1 MFFRFITFHYCK
13 YFFIIF
19 LALELFF
26 VGIDML
32 KYVDDLPDSANLF
45 ILFLFYD
52 CVYAMSYTLPISLIL
67 SSIMFLVTFLK
78 SNQLTA
84 LLALGFSRMSIIT
97 PILFVASFIT
107 CLHILLNCTPF
118 AYAKESAESIVNNK
132 AVLNVRQDALL
143 KFDNKYIFMGK
154 IFPLDDGSAHAENIK
169 IFELENKQLH
179 SYYVAKSAFFSHD
192 IWRLENAS
200 FLRIAKELELG
211 KLALERTDLGELE
224 VLKGF
229 RPKVLD
235 TFSQDKPTVSIID
248 ALDTLKISIEQGTNS
263 TKMRAI
269 LYSLIL
275 VPFFVPL
282 SILIIASYIPS
293 LHRYGN
299 LALISFACIIGAL
312 IIWGLFFSFSELSI
326 SGLLQPEIGVL
337 SPFLVLVGISL
348 YFLRKINK
356 KFI

>member
-1 MFFRFITFHYCK
+1 MFFRFIITYYLK

-26 VGIDML
+26 VAIDTL

-52 CVYAMSYTLPISLIL
+52 SIYAMSYTLPISLVL
-67 SSIMFLVTFLK
+67 SAIMFLITFLK

-84 LLALGFSRMSIIT
+84 LLALGYSRLQ
-97 PILFVASFIT
+97 ILKPVVLVASLIT
-107 CLHILLNCTPF
+107 CLHIGLDCTSF
-118 AYAKESAESIVNNK
+118 AYAQESAESIVSNQ
-132 AVLNVRQDALL
+132 AVLNTRQDVLL

-154 IFPLDDGSAHAENIK
+154 IYPLENGGAKAERIK
-169 IFELENKQLH
+169 IFELENRELR
-179 SYYVAKSAFFSHD
+179 SYYEAKTALFVD
-192 IWRLENAS
+192 DVWRLDDVAYLVIND
-200 FLRIAKELELG
+200 KLELG
-211 KLALERTDLGELE
+211 STALTKIALPQLE

-235 TFSQDKPTVSIID
+235 TFSQDKPTVSILD
-248 ALDTLKISIEQGTNS
+248 AIDTLFISFEQGTN
-263 TKMRAI
+263 TIKMRAI
-269 LYSLIL
+269 LYALVI

-282 SILIIASYIPS
+282 SIFIIAAFIPS
-293 LHRYGN
+293 LARYGN
-299 LALISFACIIGAL
+299 LALISFACLVGAL

-326 SGLLQPEIGVL
+326 SGILQPELGVL
-337 SPFLVLVGISL
+337 LPFFILFCVSM
-348 YFLRKINK
+348 YFLRKINT